1 MPANDVT
8 NGSERTSA
16 SGKSSG
22 NAWFISYLLANTSS
36 GLTSPL
42 IPLFVVVY
50 LHASVVDV
58 GNISSIASAA
68 SVPALIFWGNLSD
81 RVGKRKIFI
90 LIGFFGAFLSLLLI
104 IIANS
109 VGMYALTLV
118 VYMAL
123 DMAAT
128 PVATLLIL
136 ENTVE
141 KKWPSVMANFNLV
154 SYVGLVAGL
163 AVGTVLLNLYGGR
176 NSHFLPE
183 LYLISAFIYLGAAI
197 SAMALLPEPKRR
209 IPRYSKRLLNYHFF
223 RTVERVKYF
232 PNQVIHTV
240 SFRKVGK
247 KLAPRTK
254 LYIFYTSLL
263 MFGFQL
269 FFIPFPVFFLN
280 RLGGTESE
288 VFIMYL
294 LNNVAS
300 AVAFKLT
307 GRSIATMGVSKTLSF
322 SLFSRV
328 GLIGFTSF
336 LAFALVGYSYSIIL
350 AVVSYTLMGLF
361 WSFISISWTT
371 SISKLAVPENRGKA
385 VGYYNSFLGVGQI
398 ASGVISGLVAF
409 TFGYGIGFF
418 LAAFVVLVGGILL
431 VRFQFKMNDMMV
443 VDDFRNM
450 KMPSY

>member
-1 MPANDVT
+1 MPANDVN
-8 NGSERTSA
+8 NGPTRES
-16 SGKSSG
+16 SSG
-22 NAWFISYLLANTSS
+22 SSIGNSWFISYLLANTSS
-36 GLTSPL
+36 GLMSPL

-50 LHASVVDV
+50 LQASVVDV
-58 GNISSIASAA
+58 GLISSIASAA
-68 SVPALIFWGNLSD
+68 SVPALIFWGNISD
-81 RVGKRKIFI
+81 RVGKRKVFIF
-90 LIGFFGAFLSLLLI
+90 IGFFGAFLSLLLI
-104 IIANS
+104 LITNS
-109 VGMYALTLV
+109 IGMYAITLI
-118 VYMAL
+118 VYQAL

-136 ENTVE
+136 ENTLE

-163 AVGTVLLNLYGGR
+163 GVGTVLLELYSGR
-176 NSHFLPE
+176 NTHFLPE

-197 SAMALLPEPKRR
+197 SALALLPEPRKK
-209 IPRYSKRLLNYHFF
+209 IPRYSKKLLNYHFF
-223 RTVERVKYF
+223 RTVEKVKYL
-232 PNQVIHTV
+232 PDQVIHTI

-300 AVAFKLT
+300 ALAFRLT
-307 GRSIATMGVSKTLSF
+307 GRSIATMGVTKTLSF

-328 GLIGFTSF
+328 GFIGFTSF
-336 LAFALVGYSYSIIL
+336 MAFALVGYSYSIPL
-350 AVVSYTLMGLF
+350 AVFSYTMMGLF

-398 ASGVISGLVAF
+398 ASGVVSGLVAF
-409 TFGYGIGFF
+409 TFGYGVGFF
-418 LAAFVVLVGGILL
+418 LAAFTVLIGGILL

-450 KMPSY
+450 KMPFY